1 MRCAVLCRVSALVLA
16 GLLLCSCGKPAT
28 GSKARRN
35 GEEPARPVRLA
46 AVEMRPME
54 RSIKATGTLAAYEE
68 STLSAKVPGRLQQ
81 LMVDIGSVVRAGDV
95 LAQIE
100 PRDYELRLQQAG
112 AALAQARVALG
123 LPLDGDDDEIA
134 LDEVSSV
141 KQAKAVLDEASKN
154 QDRVARL
161 LKSGIASDAEFDTVE
176 ATHTV
181 AAAKYATA
189 LEEARM
195 RMATLSQRRAEY
207 EIARKQLADASVR
220 APFDG
225 AVQSRPASVGEYV
238 ATGAPIVTVVKTNPL
253 RLRLVVPERESM
265 LVRAGQTVRL
275 YAEGDAAAYPGTITR
290 LSPALVEEDRMLRV
304 EADVPNPGSLRPGMY
319 ASAVIVVDDRQEA
332 LTVPTNA
339 VVTFAGI
346 EKVVLV
352 QDDKALEK
360 DITSGRQ
367 RADRVEVLSGLTL
380 GQTVVLNPAGLRTG
394 QRVTVA
400 STLSETPSAPAGGG
414 QSTATGPVGGAGAA
428 AARSELG
435 AANRQSNAETR

>member
-181 AAAKYATA
+181 AAASTRRRWKRRGCGWRLCLSDGPSTKSPANSSLTLRFGPHSTA
-189 LEEARM
+189 RCSRVRPAW
-195 RMATLSQRRAEY
+195 ANTWRRA
-207 EIARKQLADASVR
+207 R
-220 APFDG
+220 
-225 AVQSRPASVGEYV
+225 
-238 ATGAPIVTVVKTNPL
+238 
-253 RLRLVVPERESM
+253 RL
-265 LVRAGQTVRL
+265 
-275 YAEGDAAAYPGTITR
+275 
-290 LSPALVEEDRMLRV
+290 
-304 EADVPNPGSLRPGMY
+304 
-319 ASAVIVVDDRQEA
+319 
-332 LTVPTNA
+332 
-339 VVTFAGI
+339 
-346 EKVVLV
+346 
-352 QDDKALEK
+352 
-360 DITSGRQ
+360 
-367 RADRVEVLSGLTL
+367 
-380 GQTVVLNPAGLRTG
+380 
-394 QRVTVA
+394 
-400 STLSETPSAPAGGG
+400 
-414 QSTATGPVGGAGAA
+414 
-428 AARSELG
+428 
-435 AANRQSNAETR
+435 